1 MTNMRSDHHSVQ
13 VSESTMILT
22 GGQGTDSLV
31 TEYSNLGS
39 MEEVTVTALTN
50 LS

>member
-1 MTNMRSDHHSVQ
+1 
-13 VSESTMILT
+13 MILT